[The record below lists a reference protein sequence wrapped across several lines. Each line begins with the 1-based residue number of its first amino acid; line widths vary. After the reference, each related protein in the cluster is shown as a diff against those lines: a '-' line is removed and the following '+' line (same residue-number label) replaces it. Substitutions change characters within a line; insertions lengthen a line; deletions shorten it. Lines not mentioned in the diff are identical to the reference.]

1 MAEDLGISPGR
12 AGTIVT
18 AYALAAAAFALLA
31 GTISDRLGRKRLICL
46 ALALFST
53 ASLLTYRVPHFSI
66 LLWTRLLTGFGAGA
80 LSTLAL
86 SYAADLYPYQN
97 RGKAMGIISMAY
109 FLAFALGI
117 PAGALVAARLGWRWV
132 FVGLSLAGLGM
143 LLITAL
149 FLPPDQRRGG
159 RISPATM
166 WAHLRHRDRL
176 AGIAAAFLT
185 SGGLVGFLTFVG
197 VWLRSSQGI
206 GIEGIGFLFMA
217 AGVAATAASPL
228 SGWLSDRIGK
238 KRVIIAANFVLAM
251 MFVTVSGIQWGWALF
266 VGIGLLSVTAS
277 ARQAPL
283 HALTTEL
290 VGPEVRGSY
299 VATRNA
305 ASQLGIATLAALSA
319 IAFDSIGFV
328 AVAWLTASVTILIPA
343 VCAFIPEPHTSSHRV
358 ET

>member
-1 MAEDLGISPGR
+1 MALP
-12 AGTIVT
+12 
-18 AYALAAAAFALLA
+18 
-31 GTISDRLGRKRLICL
+31 
-46 ALALFST
+46 
-53 ASLLTYRVPHFSI
+53 
-66 LLWTRLLTGFGAGA
+66 
-80 LSTLAL
+80 
-86 SYAADLYPYQN
+86 YAADLYPYEN

-117 PAGALVAARLGWRWV
+117 PAGAVVAARLGWRWV

-143 LLITAL
+143 LLITGL
-149 FLPPDQRRGG
+149 LLPPDQRRGG
-159 RISPATM
+159 RISLSPATM
-166 WAHLRHRDRL
+166 LAHLRHRDRL

-238 KRVIIAANFVLAM
+238 KRVSIVANFVLAM

-290 VGPEVRGSY
+290 VGSEVRGSY

-319 IAFDSIGFV
+319 IAFDSVGFV
-328 AVAWLTASVTILIPA
+328 AVAWLAASVTILIPA
-343 VCAFIPEPHTSSHRV
+343 VCAFIPEPRTSSQHL